1 MKESHYKTLVGLFG
15 LASIVVLGILL
26 LLFGGDQSLFS
37 TTYNLNVLFAGG
49 ITGVQAGQ
57 SVTVNG
63 VRVGQTRKVEFWDA
77 GHVES
82 GVRVI
87 IGVDSGFDIPE
98 GATVSVASSIMGFGK
113 PAIMINVA
121 GLSEA
126 RPLPR
131 DGSAVIHGAMVKL
144 VDQVLPPDMQ
154 ETLVGS
160 FAGIKSLADSLKPVA
175 SSLDAML
182 QQRDIQSVDAEQAIA
197 NISTLVQRFDRVLK
211 NLNGIVGEPKNA
223 ENLSATLAN
232 ARVMSERGIQM
243 MEKLDRL
250 GEAGIAVTG
259 DATGLIRDLRGSVDT
274 LSSVLTELNKTAAAM
289 NDTKGSVG
297 LMLNDNRLYEEL
309 ILTTRRMSAVLEEMR
324 AAIEIFNRDGI
335 KVKL

>member
-1 MKESHYKTLVGLFG
+1 MKESQYKTMVGLFG

-26 LLFGGDQSLFS
+26 LLFGGNQSLFS
-37 TTYNLNVLFAGG
+37 STYNLNVLFPGG

-63 VRVGQTRKVEFWDA
+63 VRVGQTRKVEFWDP

-87 IGVDSGFDIPE
+87 IGIDSEFDIPE

-113 PAIMINVA
+113 PAIMINVN
-121 GLSEA
+121 GLSDA
-126 RPLPR
+126 SHLPH
-131 DGSAVIHGAMVKL
+131 DGSAVIHGAMVKMM
-144 VDQVLPPDMQ
+144 DQVLPPDMQ

-182 QQRDIQSVDAEQAIA
+182 QQRDIQSVDAQQVVA
-197 NISTLVQRFDRVLK
+197 NISSLVQRFDLVLK
-211 NLNGIVGEPKNA
+211 NLNAVIADPGNSQ
-223 ENLSATLAN
+223 NLNATLAN
-232 ARVMSERGIQM
+232 ARVMSERGIQV

-250 GEAGIAVTG
+250 GEQGIVLTA

-274 LSSVLTELNKTAAAM
+274 LSSVLTEFNKTATAM
-289 NDTKGSVG
+289 NDTKGSIG
-297 LMLNDNRLYEEL
+297 LMLNDNRFYEEL
-309 ILTTRRMSAVLEEMR
+309 ILTTRRLSAALDEMR
-324 AAIEIFNRDGI
+324 AAMEVVKKDGFRI
-335 KVKL
+335 KW